1 MTTSSVARRVVV
13 PAREGRAVEV
23 RAGQRFRIVDLEG
36 QQVGDLF
43 AFTRDDPCE
52 YHSAEHTRGHVSRVF
67 PAVGEQFVTNRRR
80 PILRLV
86 ADDSPGHHDMLIAA
100 CDPER
105 YRALGVSGWHAS
117 CAENLRTALGALGHT
132 PPVVPQPINVFM
144 NIPIADSGALSWLP
158 AATRPGDSV
167 TFQAEIDCV
176 VVVSACPQD
185 IVGINGTG
193 PTSLAV
199 DLLAGD
205 GR

>member
-1 MTTSSVARRVVV
+1 MTSTSAAQRVVI
-13 PAREGRAVEV
+13 PAREARALTVP
-23 RAGQRFRIVDLEG
+23 AGQQFRIVDLEG

-43 AFTRDDPCE
+43 AFARDDLSE
-52 YHSAEHTRGHVSRVF
+52 YHSAEHTRGHVQRVF
-67 PAVGEQFVTNRRR
+67 PAIGEQFVTNRRR

-117 CAENLRTALGALGHT
+117 CAENLRNALAELGRTA
-132 PPVVPQPINVFM
+132 PVVPQPINVFM
-144 NIPIADSGALSWLP
+144 NIPIAGSGELSWLS
-158 AATRPGDSV
+158 ATTRPGDSV

-185 IVGINGTG
+185 MVAINGPG

-199 DLLAGD
+199 ELLASH
-205 GR
+205 

>member
-1 MTTSSVARRVVV
+1 MTTSEARRVVI
-13 PAREGRAVEV
+13 PAREARAVEV
-23 RAGQRFRIVDLEG
+23 RAGQRFRVVDLEG
-36 QQVGDLF
+36 EQVGDLF
-43 AFTRDDPCE
+43 AFARDDLSE
-52 YHSAEHTRGHVSRVF
+52 YHSAEHTRAHVGRLF
-67 PAVGEQFVTNRRR
+67 PAIGERFVTNRRR

-105 YRALGVSGWHAS
+105 YRGLGVSGQHAS
-117 CAENLRTALGALGHT
+117 CAENLRTALAALGHT

-144 NIPIADSGALSWLP
+144 HIPIADSGALTWLP

-185 IVGINGTG
+185 LVGINGHG

-199 DLLAGD
+199 DLLASA